1 MSRELFHQELREL
14 QDEVLELGS
23 MAEKAIMDALESLR
37 DGDALWSQKIVED
50 DRRINH
56 KRFEIE
62 DRCLFVIASQQP
74 MATDLRALVSILYII
89 IELER
94 IGDPDRRAV
103 CELRALT
110 LARDLMV
117 NGERYPGIADV
128 TLGARLMRERLLA
141 DF

>member
-1 MSRELFHQELREL
+1 MFEDITSRE
-14 QDEVLELGS
+14 
-23 MAEKAIMDALESLR
+23 ALEEERQRTIRRLYR
-37 DGDALWSQKIVED
+37 DTLGFAAAKMI
-50 DRRINH
+50 RRILGLAH
-56 KRFEIE
+56 
-62 DRCLFVIASQQP
+62 V
-74 MATDLRALVSILYII
+74 